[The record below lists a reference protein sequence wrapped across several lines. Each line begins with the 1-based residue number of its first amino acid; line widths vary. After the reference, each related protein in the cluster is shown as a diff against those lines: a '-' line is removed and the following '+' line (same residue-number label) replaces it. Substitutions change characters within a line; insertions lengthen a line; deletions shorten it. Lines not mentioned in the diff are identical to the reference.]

1 MQAPIHSLNAL
12 FEQLG
17 LPSSDDEIQAFIEL
31 HQPLTPSIYLSEAD
45 FWNPSQ
51 AAFLS
56 EAIAEDADWAI
67 VVEELNVMLRS

>member
-17 LPSSDDEIQAFIEL
+17 LPSSDGEIRAFIQE
-31 HQPLTPSIYLSEAD
+31 HQALTPATCLSEAK

-51 AAFLS
+51 AAFLK
-56 EAIAEDADWAI
+56 EAIAEDADWAR
-67 VVEELNVMLRS
+67 VVEELNLMLHS

>member
-17 LPSSDDEIQAFIEL
+17 LPSSDGEIQAFIER
-31 HQPLTPSIYLSEAD
+31 HQPLPLPICLSDAN

-56 EAIAEDADWAI
+56 EAIAEDADWAR
-67 VVEELNVMLRS
+67 VVEE

>member
-1 MQAPIHSLNAL
+1 MEAPIHSLNAL

-17 LPSSDDEIQAFIEL
+17 LPSSDDEIQAFVQA
-31 HQPLTPSIYLSEAD
+31 HQARTPATCLSEAE

-56 EAIAEDADWAI
+56 EAIAEDADWAT
-67 VVEELNVMLRS
+67 VVDELNVMLSS

>member
-1 MQAPIHSLNAL
+1 MEAPIHSLNAL

-17 LPSSDDEIQAFIEL
+17 LPSSDSEIRAFIEL
-31 HQPLTPSIYLSEAD
+31 HQPLTLSICLSEAD

-56 EAIAEDADWAI
+56 
-67 VVEELNVMLRS
+67 RSHC